1 MTEAPVDP
9 EQVIEQ
15 LNAKLDEAAAATAA
29 LTEQI
34 AAQPSAEDVKS
45 IQERME
51 TLQGEVATL
60 KAEKEAAERE
70 LTIKRMQTQLEAQAA
85 DIKGLTEHRT
95 DRKHTYDVAA
105 RPGVGEEPF
114 SYKVWKA
121 KKVQDPKAMAEM
133 AEYRTKALA
142 EGGSTTGGYLVPPY
156 YLQQLVEL
164 RRATAPLRNYVT
176 TVPGIKTNLVYVPQQ
191 LGVSTVAWVSENAA
205 KPSTDEVLGQIAI
218 NIFTLAGIA
227 EVSNQL
233 LEDSAPAVDAIV
245 RQDLGRGLGIEED
258 RAMLNGS
265 GTGQPTGILNTAG
278 VTTTAT
284 ASPTGTANVQA
295 SALYT
300 DVLAAVGRMQVN
312 YYGNPDLI
320 AMHPRTWS
328 KLLAAQDTTGRF
340 LGVGTVVGSQ
350 QFGEAGMPSPTPTN
364 GQAMTAIFGYPV
376 LIDANIPVNLTT
388 GTGSNRSV
396 IIVGAFKEAWLLERD
411 GITMDVSSEAGTSF
425 EQNQTWFRGEERVGF
440 TAARLPAGFQIIN
453 DVGA

>member
-1 MTEAPVDP
+1 MDP

-15 LNAKLDEAAAATAA
+15 LNAKLDEAAISIKS
-29 LTEQI
+29 LNEKI
-34 AAQPSAEDVKS
+34 DAQPNVE
-45 IQERME
+45 ELE
-51 TLQGEVATL
+51 TLKKNVADLLAETQATQDA
-60 KAEKEAAERE
+60 KAAAERE
-70 LTIKRMQTQLEAQAA
+70 LEVKSLRATMETLSASVKSMQEQRAP
-85 DIKGLTEHRT
+85 
-95 DRKHTYDVAA
+95 RKHTYDVT
-105 RPGVGEEPF
+105 GSGQTDEPF

-121 KKVQDPKAMAEM
+121 KRVQDPVAIAEM
-133 AEYRTKALA
+133 QEYRTKALA
-142 EGGSTTGGYLVPPY
+142 EGGSATGGYLVPPY

-164 RRATAPLRNYVT
+164 RRATAPLRGYVT
-176 TVPGIKTNLVYVPQQ
+176 TVPGVKTNLVYVPQQ
-191 LGVSTVAWVSENAA
+191 LGVSTVAWVSENAT

-227 EVSNQL
+227 KVSNQL

-284 ASPTGTANVQA
+284 TAPTGTANVQA

-300 DVLAAVGRMQVN
+300 DVLSAVGRMQVN
-312 YYGNPDLI
+312 YFGNPDLI

-328 KLLAAQDTTGRF
+328 KLLSAQDTTGRF

-364 GQAMTAIFGYPV
+364 GQAMAAIFGYPV

-396 IIVGAFKEAWLLERD
+396 IIVGAFKEAWLFERD
-411 GITMDVSSEAGTSF
+411 GITMDVSAEAGTSF

-440 TAARLPAGFQIIN
+440 TAARLPSAFQIIN
-453 DVGA
+453 DIGA